1 MKIDA
6 HNHIGKKK
14 GVSVSVADFIKSMD
28 EAGIDK
34 AVVFSFSE
42 QIDNDYVIE
51 SVKRYPDRLFGF
63 VTINPWSTT
72 SEEDLEKA
80 FLTDEIYGLKLHPV
94 KHAYALD
101 DHILLDPL
109 FKICEKH
116 NKPILIF
123 GGANVYSSPN
133 MFAEMAMTFPKV
145 NLIMAHGGQMYETT
159 SAINVAKKYK
169 NIYIETS
176 SMFGIRIQNLVKKNL
191 TDQLIFGSDT
201 PTGDMELE
209 MKKIESIVKDENE
222 LNNIYSLNLMK
233 LLNGGNSL

>member
-14 GVSVSVADFIKSMD
+14 GISVSVDDFVKNMD

-42 QIDNDYVIE
+42 QIDNEYVIE

-80 FLTDEIYGLKLHPV
+80 FSTDEIHGLKLHPV

-101 DHILLDPL
+101 DHSLLDPL

-159 SAINVAKKYK
+159 SAINVANK

-176 SMFGIRIQNLVKKNL
+176 SMFGIRIQNIVKKNL
-191 TDQLIFGSDT
+191 TNQIIFGSDT

-222 LNNIYSLNLMK
+222 LNNIYSLNLMN

>member
-14 GVSVSVADFIKSMD
+14 GISVSVDDFIKNMD

-42 QIDNDYVIE
+42 QIDNEYVIE

-72 SEEDLEKA
+72 SEEELEKA
-80 FLTDEIYGLKLHPV
+80 FSTDEIHGLKLHPV

-101 DHILLDPL
+101 DYSLLDPL

-176 SMFGIRIQNLVKKNL
+176 SMFGIRIQNIVKKNL
-191 TDQLIFGSDT
+191 TNQIIFGSDT

-222 LNNIYSLNLMK
+222 LNNIYSLNLMN

>member
-14 GVSVSVADFIKSMD
+14 GISVSVDDFIKNMD

-42 QIDNDYVIE
+42 QIDNEYVIE

-72 SEEDLEKA
+72 SEEELEKA
-80 FLTDEIYGLKLHPV
+80 FSTDEIHGLKLHPV
-94 KHAYALD
+94 KHAY
-101 DHILLDPL
+101 
-109 FKICEKH
+109 
-116 NKPILIF
+116 
-123 GGANVYSSPN
+123 
-133 MFAEMAMTFPKV
+133 AEMAMTFPKV

-176 SMFGIRIQNLVKKNL
+176 SMFGIRIQNIVKKNL
-191 TDQLIFGSDT
+191 TNQIIFGSDT

-222 LNNIYSLNLMK
+222 LNNIYSLNLMN

>member
-14 GVSVSVADFIKSMD
+14 GISVSVDDFIKNMD

-42 QIDNDYVIE
+42 QIDNEYVIE

-72 SEEDLEKA
+72 SEEELEKA
-80 FLTDEIYGLKLHPV
+80 FSTDEIHGLKLHPV

-101 DHILLDPL
+101 DHSLLDPL

-169 NIYIETS
+169 NIYIEKC
-176 SMFGIRIQNLVKKNL
+176 Q
-191 TDQLIFGSDT
+191 
-201 PTGDMELE
+201 
-209 MKKIESIVKDENE
+209 
-222 LNNIYSLNLMK
+222 SL
-233 LLNGGNSL
+233 SA

>member
-14 GVSVSVADFIKSMD
+14 GVSVSVDDFIKSMD

-51 SVKRYPDRLFGF
+51 SVKRYPNRLFGF

-80 FLTDEIYGLKLHPV
+80 FSTDEIYGLKLHPD

-101 DHILLDPL
+101 DHSLLDPL

-176 SMFGIRIQNLVKKNL
+176 SMFGIRIKNLVKKNL

-209 MKKIESIVKDENE
+209 MKKIESIVKDENK

>member
-14 GVSVSVADFIKSMD
+14 GISVSVDDFIKNMD

-42 QIDNDYVIE
+42 QIDNEYVIE

-72 SEEDLEKA
+72 SEEELEKA
-80 FLTDEIYGLKLHPV
+80 FSTDEIHGLKLHPV

-101 DHILLDPL
+101 DLSLLDPL

-176 SMFGIRIQNLVKKNL
+176 SMFGIRIQNIVKKNL
-191 TDQLIFGSDT
+191 TNQIIFGSDT

-222 LNNIYSLNLMK
+222 LNNIYSLNLMN

>member
-14 GVSVSVADFIKSMD
+14 GISVSVDDFIKNMD

-42 QIDNDYVIE
+42 QIDNEYVIE

-72 SEEDLEKA
+72 SEEELEKA
-80 FLTDEIYGLKLHPV
+80 FSTDEIHGLKLHPV

-101 DHILLDPL
+101 DHSLLDPL

-159 SAINVAKKYK
+159 SAINV
-169 NIYIETS
+169 
-176 SMFGIRIQNLVKKNL
+176 VKKNL
-191 TDQLIFGSDT
+191 TNQIIFGSDT

-222 LNNIYSLNLMK
+222 LNNIYSLNLMN

>member
-14 GVSVSVADFIKSMD
+14 GVSVSVDDFIKSMD

-51 SVKRYPDRLFGF
+51 SVKRYPNRLFGF

-80 FLTDEIYGLKLHPV
+80 FSTNEIYGLKLHPV

-101 DHILLDPL
+101 DHNLLDPL
-109 FKICEKH
+109 FKICEKY

-159 SAINVAKKYK
+159 SAINVAKKHK

-191 TDQLIFGSDT
+191 TDQLTFGSDT

>member
-14 GVSVSVADFIKSMD
+14 GVSVSVDDFIKSMD

-51 SVKRYPDRLFGF
+51 SVKRYPSRLFGF

-80 FLTDEIYGLKLHPV
+80 FSTDEIYGLKLHPV

-101 DHILLDPL
+101 DHSLLDPL

-169 NIYIETS
+169 NIYIESS
-176 SMFGIRIQNLVKKNL
+176 SMFGIRIKKLVKKNL

-209 MKKIESIVKDENE
+209 MKKIESIVKDENK

-233 LLNGGNSL
+233 LLKGGNSL

>member
-14 GVSVSVADFIKSMD
+14 GISVSVDDFIKNMD

-42 QIDNDYVIE
+42 QIDNEYVIE

-72 SEEDLEKA
+72 SEEELEKA
-80 FLTDEIYGLKLHPV
+80 FSTDEIHGLKLHPV

-101 DHILLDPL
+101 DHSLFDPL

-176 SMFGIRIQNLVKKNL
+176 SMFGIRIQNIVKKNL
-191 TDQLIFGSDT
+191 TNQIIFGSDT

-222 LNNIYSLNLMK
+222 LNNIYSLNLMN

>member
-1 MKIDA
+1 MDLFYRMEWPC
-6 HNHIGKKK
+6 H
-14 GVSVSVADFIKSMD
+14 SVIF
-28 EAGIDK
+28 
-34 AVVFSFSE
+34 
-42 QIDNDYVIE
+42 
-51 SVKRYPDRLFGF
+51 
-63 VTINPWSTT
+63 
-72 SEEDLEKA
+72 
-80 FLTDEIYGLKLHPV
+80 

-101 DHILLDPL
+101 DHSLLDPL

-123 GGANVYSSPN
+123 GGANVNSSPN

-222 LNNIYSLNLMK
+222 LNNIYNLNLMK

>member
-14 GVSVSVADFIKSMD
+14 GVSVSVDDFIKSMD

-51 SVKRYPDRLFGF
+51 SVKRYPNRLFGF

-80 FLTDEIYGLKLHPV
+80 FSTDEIYGLKLHPV

-101 DHILLDPL
+101 DHSLLDPL

-133 MFAEMAMTFPKV
+133 MFAEMAIV
-145 NLIMAHGGQMYETT
+145 YGNRYRVLSDE
-159 SAINVAKKYK
+159 IN
-169 NIYIETS
+169 
-176 SMFGIRIQNLVKKNL
+176 KNL
-191 TDQLIFGSDT
+191 TYCELLFYK
-201 PTGDMELE
+201 GDYQKSLEL
-209 MKKIESIVKDENE
+209 SINT
-222 LNNIYSLNLMK
+222 LNKVEPGIYNK
-233 LLNGGNSL
+233 LLSFYEK

>member
-14 GVSVSVADFIKSMD
+14 GISVSVDDFIKNMD

-42 QIDNDYVIE
+42 QIDNEYVIE

-80 FLTDEIYGLKLHPV
+80 FSTDEIHGLKLHPV

-101 DHILLDPL
+101 DHSLLDPL

-133 MFAEMAMTFPKV
+133 
-145 NLIMAHGGQMYETT
+145 MYETT

-176 SMFGIRIQNLVKKNL
+176 SMFGIRIQNIVKKNL
-191 TDQLIFGSDT
+191 TNQIIFGSDT

-222 LNNIYSLNLMK
+222 LNNIYSLNLMN

>member
-14 GVSVSVADFIKSMD
+14 GISVSVDDFIKNMD

-42 QIDNDYVIE
+42 QIDNEYVIE

-72 SEEDLEKA
+72 SEEELEKA
-80 FLTDEIYGLKLHPV
+80 FSTDEIHGLKLHPV

-101 DHILLDPL
+101 DHNLLDPL

-176 SMFGIRIQNLVKKNL
+176 SMFGIRIQNIVKKNL
-191 TDQLIFGSDT
+191 TNQIIFGSDT

-222 LNNIYSLNLMK
+222 LNNIYSLNLMN

>member
-14 GVSVSVADFIKSMD
+14 GVSVSVDDFIKSMG

-51 SVKRYPDRLFGF
+51 SVKRYPNRLFGF

-80 FLTDEIYGLKLHPV
+80 FSTDEIYGLKLHPV

-101 DHILLDPL
+101 DHSLLDPL

-176 SMFGIRIQNLVKKNL
+176 SMFGIRIKNLVKKNL
-191 TDQLIFGSDT
+191 TD
-201 PTGDMELE
+201 
-209 MKKIESIVKDENE
+209 
-222 LNNIYSLNLMK
+222 
-233 LLNGGNSL
+233 

>member
-14 GVSVSVADFIKSMD
+14 GVSVNVDDFIKSMD

-80 FLTDEIYGLKLHPV
+80 FSTDEIYGLKLHPV
-94 KHAYALD
+94 KHACALD
-101 DHILLDPL
+101 DHSLLDPL
-109 FKICEKH
+109 FEICEKH

-169 NIYIETS
+169 NIYIETF

-201 PTGDMELE
+201 PIGDMELE

>member
-14 GVSVSVADFIKSMD
+14 GISVSVDDFIKNMD

-42 QIDNDYVIE
+42 QIDNEYVIE

-72 SEEDLEKA
+72 SEEELEKA
-80 FLTDEIYGLKLHPV
+80 FSTDEIHGLKLHPV

-101 DHILLDPL
+101 DHSLLDPL

-176 SMFGIRIQNLVKKNL
+176 SMFRIQNIVKKNL
-191 TDQLIFGSDT
+191 TNQIIFGSDT

-222 LNNIYSLNLMK
+222 LNNIYSLNLMN

>member
-1 MKIDA
+1 
-6 HNHIGKKK
+6 
-14 GVSVSVADFIKSMD
+14 
-28 EAGIDK
+28 
-34 AVVFSFSE
+34 
-42 QIDNDYVIE
+42 
-51 SVKRYPDRLFGF
+51 
-63 VTINPWSTT
+63 
-72 SEEDLEKA
+72 
-80 FLTDEIYGLKLHPV
+80 
-94 KHAYALD
+94 
-101 DHILLDPL
+101 
-109 FKICEKH
+109 
-116 NKPILIF
+116 
-123 GGANVYSSPN
+123 

-176 SMFGIRIQNLVKKNL
+176 SMFGIRIKNLVKKNL

>member
-14 GVSVSVADFIKSMD
+14 GISVSVDDFIKNMD

-42 QIDNDYVIE
+42 QIDNEYVIE

-72 SEEDLEKA
+72 SEEELEKA
-80 FLTDEIYGLKLHPV
+80 FSTDEIHGLKLHPV

-101 DHILLDPL
+101 DHSLLDPL

-145 NLIMAHGGQMYETT
+145 NLLWHMEVRCMKQPQLSMLLR
-159 SAINVAKKYK
+159 
-169 NIYIETS
+169 NIKIFILETS
-176 SMFGIRIQNLVKKNL
+176 SCL
-191 TDQLIFGSDT
+191 
-201 PTGDMELE
+201 ELE
-209 MKKIESIVKDENE
+209 YKI
-222 LNNIYSLNLMK
+222 L
-233 LLNGGNSL
+233 